1 MNDKKELGPVDK
13 SVEKVQG
20 VVGRPFKS
28 GDEWNG
34 NAKGRPKGSI
44 SITTK
49 IKQYFEKNPEEF
61 EQLCKEYR
69 NNKDYRKLLWAYLDG
84 QPKASLDLGIDDD
97 LKEAISKIN
106 SVLP

>member
-1 MNDKKELGPVDK
+1 MSDTDKTKEKQRPAHLFKP
-13 SVEKVQG
+13 G
-20 VVGRPFKS
+20 VS
-28 GDEWNG
+28 GNP
-34 NAKGRPKGSI
+34 AGRPKGSI

-84 QPKASLDLGIDDD
+84 QPKASLDIGMDDD
-97 LKEAISKIN
+97 LKEAIAKIN
-106 SVLP
+106 NTLP